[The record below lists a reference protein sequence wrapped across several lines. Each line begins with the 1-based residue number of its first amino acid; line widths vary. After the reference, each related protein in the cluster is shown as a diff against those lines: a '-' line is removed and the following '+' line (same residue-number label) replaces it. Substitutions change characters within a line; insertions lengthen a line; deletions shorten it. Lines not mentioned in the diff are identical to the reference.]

1 MALKEENTSFSFLHM
16 SVVEYQ
22 KNMDPSLV
30 VHKNETKN
38 VGKIL
43 FFITFLYTY
52 LLLQIMCSLSDYVLI
67 ICFKQVF

>member
-1 MALKEENTSFSFLHM
+1 MALKEDNTRFSFVYM
-16 SVVEYQ
+16 RFVEYQ

-30 VHKNETKN
+30 HKNGTKN

-43 FFITFLYTY
+43 IFFITFLYTY
-52 LLLQIMCSLSDYVLI
+52 FYKLCDVDVLI